1 MHLSPLI
8 SESEVTLY
16 KIQSES
22 CFAQTIENANDICV
36 VQGSHKLSPHGVFFF
51 IILGI
56 PLLKK
61 NKFNGI
67 LLTYYLRN
75 TILTQFKK

>member
-8 SESEVTLY
+8 SESEVTLS
-16 KIQSES
+16 KIQCES
-22 CFAQTIENANDICV
+22 CLAQTIETVNDICL
-36 VQGSHKLSPHGVFFF
+36 VQGSAKSRPHRVCFV
-51 IILGI
+51 ILGI